1 MVAHNFVCPTCKR
14 HFKYAS
20 TLFKHNDS
28 TEHEMNVINRQLEDW
43 LIYMRNKNINMSWR
57 LQFDDM
63 KNKVSEK

>member
-1 MVAHNFVCPTCKR
+1 
-14 HFKYAS
+14 
-20 TLFKHNDS
+20 
-28 TEHEMNVINRQLEDW
+28 MNVINRQLEDW